1 MTDDRTETTTHEA
14 WTGKLDAYLDGE
26 LDAQQMKELDGH
38 LRECSSCAAEALRR
52 VQWKRAI
59 HSAGQRYMPD
69 PALRERIQKSISPS
83 RMAWWHW
90 RPAFAATAAVLL
102 LFAAAR
108 MIQLQVAQPKAR
120 VAQSNFGQGNPAQN
134 NLGQNSP
141 DQQSSIAGE
150 LADLHVATL
159 ASVNPVDVISSDRH
173 NVKPWFAGKIP
184 FTFNLP
190 ELQGSPFELMGGKVS
205 YLEQA
210 PGAQLLF
217 RVRKHQISVFIF
229 QARGSPQ
236 EFPGGEEMDARSF
249 HLESWQRGG
258 LQYFAI
264 GDVATE
270 DLRALC
276 ELMKS
281 VNGHH

>member
-1 MTDDRTETTTHEA
+1 MTDDMTGTTTHES

-26 LDAQQMKELDGH
+26 LDTKEMKELDGH
-38 LRECSSCAAEALRR
+38 LRECPGCAAEALRR

-69 PALRERIQKSISPS
+69 PALRERIQKSIAPS

-108 MIQLQVAQPKAR
+108 MIQLEVAHPKAR
-120 VAQSNFGQGNPAQN
+120 VAQNNFGQGNPGQN
-134 NLGQNSP
+134 NP
-141 DQQSSIAGE
+141 DQQSRVAGE

-159 ASVNPVDVISSDRH
+159 ASANPVDVVSSDRH

-190 ELQGSPFELMGGKVS
+190 ELQGSPFELVGGKVS

-217 RVRKHQISVFIF
+217 RDRKHQISVFIF
-229 QARGSPQ
+229 QARGLPQ
-236 EFPGGEEMDARSF
+236 EFTGEVDARSF

-264 GDVATE
+264 SDVATE
-270 DLRALC
+270 DLRTLSD
-276 ELMKS
+276 LMKS
-281 VNGHH
+281 VNGNS